1 MRVSSVKVRVA
12 APAAWASFAKS
23 RLPRAPAAATAPDMP
38 SRTALRDNRAATTSW
53 NSGDAERAALR
64 MRSSVMRLLLLD
76 EAERRR
82 RIPTA
87 AAPPC
92 AGEARDGALT
102 ASDGA
107 MKLL

>member
-23 RLPRAPAAATAPDMP
+23 RLPRAPAATAPDMP

-92 AGEARDGALT
+92 AGEARDDALT
-102 ASDGA
+102 ASDEA